1 MPAVWSNAPLDK
13 AYKLPNSL
21 HSQEHTIVDLGEDEF
36 TVGRLHPMLD
46 NDLRIK
52 RILQEAAD
60 PEVAVLLVDVVL
72 GYGAH
77 PDPAAELAPA
87 LAEARRLAA
96 DAGRH
101 LEIVAVVVGT
111 DADPQNM
118 EAAGG
123 SSWQTPAPMSP
134 PPMKPPS
141 PVPATLVRALE
152 PGQQPAARRPGGAQ
166 RTLLRHQRRP
176 GILRREPCRPR
187 APGSCT

>member
-1 MPAVWSNAPLDK
+1 MSGPTPRSTRR
-13 AYKLPNSL
+13 YKLPNSL

-87 LAEARRLAA
+87 LAEARRLAQTP
-96 DAGRH
+96 GRH

-111 DADPQNM
+111 DADPQNL
-118 EAAGG
+118 EQQVAAAG
-123 SSWQTPAPMSP
+123 SRRRLRRP
-134 PPMKPPS
+134 PPMKTPSPTPARWSAGSTGSAACRPSTWRRSAHPSPPS
-141 PVPATLVRALE
+141 TPAWNPSPRAL
-152 PGQQPAARRPGGAQ
+152 PPKA
-166 RTLLRHQRRP
+166 
-176 GILRREPCRPR
+176 PR
-187 APGSCT
+187 SCT